1 MAAGCEGKLVDETD
15 GYPALIAVD
24 WGTSRFR
31 AYLVNGAAKVLGEVS
46 SDEGI
51 AAVPGGGF
59 SQVLAARC
67 REWLEKYPKVPVLM
81 AGMVGSRN
89 GWKEVTYVVCPASEA
104 ELKRAVQRIEISP
117 GRIAGIVPGLLY
129 HEAGVADVIRGEE
142 TLIFGTNSKS
152 GLIVLPGTHSKWARI
167 AKGRISSFRTYMTGE
182 FYGLLRQHS
191 VLRLLAREAED
202 QSGFRR
208 GVAAAKR
215 EGGLL
220 HQAFE
225 ARTAVL
231 DSQMKGEQVG
241 PFLSGLLIAHE
252 VGNAAMD
259 IDRGSKVTVVAEGE
273 LAQNYSEVLGYFDI
287 EADVL
292 SPRQCFVA
300 GMLCLIPDWL
310 A

>member
-1 MAAGCEGKLVDETD
+1 LDETD

-31 AYLVNGAAKVLGEVS
+31 AYLVNAAAEVLGEVS

-51 AAVPGGGF
+51 AAVSGGGF
-59 SQVLAARC
+59 SQVLVARC
-67 REWLEKYPKVPVLM
+67 REWLENYPKVPVLM

-89 GWKEVTYVVCPASEA
+89 GWKEVPYVACPASNA
-104 ELKRAVQRIEISP
+104 ELKGAVQRIEVSP
-117 GRIAGIVPGLLY
+117 GRVAGIVPGLLY

-152 GLIVLPGTHSKWARI
+152 SMILLPGTHSKWAKTF
-167 AKGRISSFRTYMTGE
+167 KGKIVSFRTYMTGE

-191 VLRLLAREAED
+191 VLRLLAQEPED
-202 QSGFRR
+202 RSGFRR

-220 HQAFE
+220 HQAFQ

-231 DSQMKGEQVG
+231 VSQMDPKQVG

-252 VGNAAMD
+252 VGSAAKE
-259 IDRGSKVTVVAEGE
+259 IDPGSKVTVVAEGE
-273 LAQNYSEVLGYFDI
+273 VAENYREALRYFDI
-287 EADVL
+287 EADVV
-292 SPRQCFVA
+292 SPRHCFVA
-300 GMLCLIPDWL
+300 GMLRLVPDWL